1 MINKT
6 KISSPLC
13 FWSLPLSSA
22 TASWPLS
29 SHNFIHSYLL
39 SYSAYIVESLPLMS
53 DLQLLS
59 LTSLIKLLQLIC
71 TLQTV
76 FFNVLLRT
84 NSKTPFN
91 SFHSTYSQTGRV
103 GRFQPIEYGFEVL
116 PCFHECITPR
126 HISISAALSWIL
138 QSQCFSQ

>member
-13 FWSLPLSSA
+13 VWSLPLSSA

-39 SYSAYIVESLPLMS
+39 SYHSAYIVESLPLMS
-53 DLQLLS
+53 DHQLLS
-59 LTSLIKLLQLIC
+59 LTSLIKVLQLIC

-76 FFNVLLRT
+76 FLTWCLE
-84 NSKTPFN
+84 
-91 SFHSTYSQTGRV
+91 Q
-103 GRFQPIEYGFEVL
+103 
-116 PCFHECITPR
+116 TPR
-126 HISISAALSWIL
+126 LLSTAFTVRTRKQVEWDVFNQLNIVSKFFL
-138 QSQCFSQ
+138 VFMSV